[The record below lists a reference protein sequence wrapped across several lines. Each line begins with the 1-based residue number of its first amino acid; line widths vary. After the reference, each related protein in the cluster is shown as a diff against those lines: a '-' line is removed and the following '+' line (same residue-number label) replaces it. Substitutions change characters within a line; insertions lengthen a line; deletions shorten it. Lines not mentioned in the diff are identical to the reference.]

1 MCPSD
6 KTLAA
11 AAGNCSR
18 VVTSAEIGAPVV
30 TPTTGPFVPAVTVRR
45 SDNLGTPTNPTTDP
59 FPAGQTIVTWTATN
73 DLGSAS
79 CTQIINITTV
89 GDTTPPVLTIPPDI
103 NISSSECSVLLDDE
117 LGVATATDDCTPAV
131 TITRTGLPQIAC
143 PIPGNPTR
151 TCDSFFFPT
160 GTTNITYT
168 ATDAAGNTA
177 TAVQHVTITESPAIP
192 PTITAPGDLV
202 IDTLST
208 DTTCGTFVGDAT
220 LGTATATDNCP
231 GVTVTRTGVPVGNIF
246 PVGDTFITYT
256 AKDRS
261 DNTAIATQKVTVRDK
276 TSPIVTAPG
285 AVTLYTGAGATS
297 CGVTVSNLDAT
308 LGTGSATDNC
318 PGVGAVSRS
327 GVPAGNT
334 FQVGVTYTIT
344 YSATDAHGNSASAN
358 QTVTV
363 VDNTPP
369 VLSCPSNLTVYLPLH
384 STATSMPV
392 NYPAATASD
401 NCGTVNVGYSQASG
415 SVFPIGPTTVTVTAT
430 DQYNNSSTC
439 AFTVTVLYDFTGFF
453 SPVNNT
459 PTLNMVNAG
468 RAIPVKFSLSG
479 NKGLSIFTVNSPQS
493 GLIACDA
500 SAPVTD
506 LTDTVNAGGSSLSYD
521 AGSDQYNYVWKTDSS
536 WAGTCRQLVVT
547 LNDGS
552 VHVANFKF
560 R

>member
-1 MCPSD
+1 MQKITVTSADAPTIMCPSD

-18 VVTSAEIGAPVV
+18 VVTSAEIGAPGV
-30 TPTTGPFVPAVTVRR
+30 TPTTGPFVPTVTVRR

-103 NISSSECSVLLDDE
+103 NLSSSECSVLLDDE
-117 LGVATATDDCTPAV
+117 LGVATAADDCTPAV

-160 GTTNITYT
+160 GTTVITYT

-261 DNTAIATQKVTVRDK
+261 NNTAIATQKVTVRDK
-276 TSPIVTAPG
+276 
-285 AVTLYTGAGATS
+285 
-297 CGVTVSNLDAT
+297 
-308 LGTGSATDNC
+308 
-318 PGVGAVSRS
+318 
-327 GVPAGNT
+327 
-334 FQVGVTYTIT
+334 
-344 YSATDAHGNSASAN
+344 
-358 QTVTV
+358 
-363 VDNTPP
+363 TPP

-439 AFTVTVLYDFTGFF
+439 AFLVTVE
-453 SPVNNT
+453 
-459 PTLNMVNAG
+459 
-468 RAIPVKFSLSG
+468 
-479 NKGLSIFTVNSPQS
+479 
-493 GLIACDA
+493 
-500 SAPVTD
+500 
-506 LTDTVNAGGSSLSYD
+506 
-521 AGSDQYNYVWKTDSS
+521 
-536 WAGTCRQLVVT
+536 
-547 LNDGS
+547 
-552 VHVANFKF
+552 
-560 R
+560 